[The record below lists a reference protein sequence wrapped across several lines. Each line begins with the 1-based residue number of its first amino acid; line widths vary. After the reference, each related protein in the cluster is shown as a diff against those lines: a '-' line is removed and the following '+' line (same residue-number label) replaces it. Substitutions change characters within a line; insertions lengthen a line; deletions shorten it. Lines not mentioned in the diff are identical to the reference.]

1 MSGAKRQ
8 TGDLSPAGGI
18 SGSGRCEVTVAKN
31 AGFCPGVRHR
41 NAGKKDCRPRPRRA
55 DFHAGAPHSQ

>member
-8 TGDLSPAGGI
+8 TGALSPAGGI

-31 AGFCPGVRHR
+31 AGFCPGVR
-41 NAGKKDCRPRPRRA
+41 RA
-55 DFHAGAPHSQ
+55 TETLEKRIAARAPGAPHSQ